1 MAFYLII
8 YLSWVYQEI
17 NVHFLHADAS
27 VQIIRGNGGTV
38 QYVLRKKVQKLSM
51 NSNSMRLLVGNLPII
66 LFWIWKVVKWGYLD
80 KE

>member
-27 VQIIRGNGGTV
+27 VQIIHPGTV
-38 QYVLRKKVQKLSM
+38 QYVLKKKVHKIVHELQQY
-51 NSNSMRLLVGNLPII
+51 
-66 LFWIWKVVKWGYLD
+66 VVVSW
-80 KE
+80 